1 MPNANT
7 LDIRYVI
14 LTKKENIE
22 EFDFEEFELV
32 RKMECL
38 FNEDYML
45 AVIKAKDELI
55 GYTLDD
61 IMEITDAVAIHEEY
75 TKGIITTENRF
86 DELSDI
92 YCWSGS
98 GSCLLADMLTE
109 TEKLSCLLQKL
120 YIEAKANIDINDI
133 GISISKENVEIPL
146 SNNIDKLFSNDINSI
161 YYKGNQ
167 SYLWWPTVIE
177 ELGFFLV
184 VLDEEDFNNDEIWG
198 NIYDDDFEPGH
209 YIDDYYARRGIF

>member
-1 MPNANT
+1 MPNANI

-38 FNEDYML
+38 FDEDYML

-120 YIEAKANIDINDI
+120 YIEEKENIDINDI

-184 VLDEEDFNNDEIWG
+184 VLDEDDFNSDEIWG

-209 YIDDYYARRGIF
+209 YIDDYYAKRGIF

>member
-109 TEKLSCLLQKL
+109 TERLSCLLQKL
-120 YIEAKANIDINDI
+120 YIEEKENIDIDDI

-209 YIDDYYARRGIF
+209 YIDDYYAKRGIF

>member
-1 MPNANT
+1 MPNANI

-38 FNEDYML
+38 FDEDYML
-45 AVIKAKDELI
+45 AIIKVKDELI

-61 IMEITDAVAIHEEY
+61 IMEITDAIAIHEEY
-75 TKGIITTENRF
+75 TKGIITTEDRF
-86 DELSDI
+86 NKLSDI

-120 YIEAKANIDINDI
+120 YIEEKENIDIDDI

-146 SNNIDKLFSNDINSI
+146 SSNIDKLFSNDINSI

-184 VLDEEDFNNDEIWG
+184 VLDEEDFNSDEIWG

-209 YIDDYYARRGIF
+209 YIDDYYAKRGII

>member
-1 MPNANT
+1 MPNANI

-38 FNEDYML
+38 FDEDYML

-120 YIEAKANIDINDI
+120 YIEEKENIDINDI

-184 VLDEEDFNNDEIWG
+184 VLDEDDFNSDEIWE

-209 YIDDYYARRGIF
+209 YIDDYYAKRGIF

>member
-1 MPNANT
+1 MPNANI

-109 TEKLSCLLQKL
+109 TERLSCLLQKL
-120 YIEAKANIDINDI
+120 YIEEKENIDIDDI

-209 YIDDYYARRGIF
+209 YIDDYYAKRGIF

>member
-1 MPNANT
+1 MPNANI

-120 YIEAKANIDINDI
+120 YIEEKENIDIDDI

-209 YIDDYYARRGIF
+209 YIDDYYAKRGIF